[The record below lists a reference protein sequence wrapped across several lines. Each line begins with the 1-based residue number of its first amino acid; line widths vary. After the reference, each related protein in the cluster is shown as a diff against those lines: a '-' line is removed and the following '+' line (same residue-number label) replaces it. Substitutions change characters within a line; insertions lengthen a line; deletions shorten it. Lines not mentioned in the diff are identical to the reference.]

1 MATVPQTAPVIQA
14 KYAVIYDEACTIARV
29 NDVLHVIYD
38 DGRIEP
44 FEVEMA
50 PFTTV
55 LGDVQTCELQAMWD
69 RVHGGCAAI
78 CTSRTMQAA

>member
-1 MATVPQTAPVIQA
+1 MATQTVAQPTIQA
-14 KYAVIYDEACTIARV
+14 KYATIYDEACTVAKV
-29 NDVLHVIYD
+29 NGVLFVFYD
-38 DGRIEP
+38 DGRVEDFTI
-44 FEVEMA
+44 EMA